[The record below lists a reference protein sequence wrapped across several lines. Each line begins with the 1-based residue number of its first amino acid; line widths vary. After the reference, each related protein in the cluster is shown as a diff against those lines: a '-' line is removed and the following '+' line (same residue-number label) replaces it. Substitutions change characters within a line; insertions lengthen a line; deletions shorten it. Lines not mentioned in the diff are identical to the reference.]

1 MRSQGSL
8 PGWTVVLAALALVG
22 ALSACNGGDES
33 TDSSVDMPTAFGV
46 LGQADFAHAAANRGV
61 ALSASG
67 ISQPLGG
74 VATDGSKLYLVD
86 SGNNRILGWNSLP
99 ANGAAADFVI
109 GQDGFGAS
117 APGTGNTRLAL
128 PASVHIANGR
138 LIVADS
144 GNNRVLIWNSLP
156 TANVPAN
163 VVVGQAGFNTADPGT
178 SATGL
183 SFPVA
188 AVVGNNR
195 LIVSDQ
201 NNNRVL
207 IWNTLPSAS
216 GAPADVVIGQAD
228 FGLTEAGE
236 QEDGLSLPAGLWSDG
251 FRLLVAD
258 SGNNRVM
265 YWTQLPRSN
274 LADASYVIGQS
285 DFARVSAAAGQA
297 SLRAPYGLAS
307 DGTRIY
313 VADSGNNRVLV
324 FDTFPI
330 ANGALAFEV
339 YGQESFTARTP
350 NDDNQDG
357 TSDDGPGARTLSSP
371 TGVSYASGVLY
382 VSDRNNHRVLLFPS

>member
-8 PGWTVVLAALALVG
+8 PGWTVGLAALALAG
-22 ALSACNGGDES
+22 ALSGCGGEDAS
-33 TDSSVDMPTAFGV
+33 SDSSVDMPTAFGV
-46 LGQADFAHAAANRGV
+46 LGQADFTHSSANRGA
-61 ALSASG
+61 ALSSSG

-74 VATDGSKLYLVD
+74 IATDGDTFYAVD
-86 SGNNRILGWNSLP
+86 SGNNRILGWNSVP
-99 ANGAAADFVI
+99 ASGAAADFVI
-109 GQDGFGAS
+109 GQDSFSTS
-117 APGTGNTRLAL
+117 APGTGATRLAL
-128 PASVHIANGR
+128 PASVFIANGK

-144 GNNRVLIWNSLP
+144 GNNRVLIWNALP

-163 VVVGQAGFNTADPGT
+163 VVLGQAGFTTADPGT

-188 AVVGNNR
+188 AVVGNNH

-207 IWNTLPSAS
+207 IWNTVPSAS
-216 GAPADVVIGQAD
+216 NAAADVVIGQAD
-228 FGLTEAGE
+228 FSLNAAGD

-285 DFARVSAAAGQA
+285 DFSRVSASVGQA

-324 FDTFPI
+324 FDAFPI
-330 ANGALAFEV
+330 ANGALAFDT
-339 YGQESFTARTP
+339 YGQQGFAARTP
-350 NDDNQDG
+350 NDDDQDS
-357 TSDDGPGARTLSSP
+357 TSDDAPSARTLSSP

-382 VSDRNNHRVLLFPS
+382 VSDRNNHRVMLFPS